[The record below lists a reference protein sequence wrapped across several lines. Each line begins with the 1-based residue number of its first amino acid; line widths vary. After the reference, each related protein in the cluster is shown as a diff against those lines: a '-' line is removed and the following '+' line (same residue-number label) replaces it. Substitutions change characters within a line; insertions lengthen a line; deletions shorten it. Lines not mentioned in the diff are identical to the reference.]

1 MIIKNGGGRME
12 GKLSWLDDR
21 QQLAIKTSQG
31 WREVQVN
38 RNRNLSVLSFHFNF
52 VEHYKPHYF
61 IFISKLM
68 WWFLCSTRHFEGN
81 RLDFSIEL

>member
-1 MIIKNGGGRME
+1 ME

-31 WREVQVN
+31 WREVQVH

-52 VEHYKPHYF
+52 VEH
-61 IFISKLM
+61 
-68 WWFLCSTRHFEGN
+68 
-81 RLDFSIEL
+81 